1 MLGHKEPST
10 TARFY
15 AVFDREVDLR
25 DVWQKRKGQPELTLS
40 LFLDV
45 PDELFLFKKRR

>member
-1 MLGHKEPST
+1 VLNETGRISLVQHMLGHSEPST

-25 DVWQKRKGQPELTLS
+25 DVWQKERAS
-40 LFLDV
+40 
-45 PDELFLFKKRR
+45 RS